1 MGNKE
6 SQIEYPKTPFWTP
19 LESAVG
25 DRCREFMFMGQIFQ
39 EGTLIFLY
47 KNIISRAYLNLD
59 IKDQAY
65 QFKGEQGYLPIS
77 KEDAIKHVFERGI
90 TL

>member
-6 SQIEYPKTPFWTP
+6 NQIEYPETPFWTP

-25 DRCREFMFMGQIFQ
+25 DRCREFMFMGQILHQ
-39 EGTLIFLY
+39 GTLIFLY

-65 QFKGEQGYLPIS
+65 QFKGGGYLPIS
-77 KEDAIKHVFERGI
+77 KEEAIKHVFDRGI